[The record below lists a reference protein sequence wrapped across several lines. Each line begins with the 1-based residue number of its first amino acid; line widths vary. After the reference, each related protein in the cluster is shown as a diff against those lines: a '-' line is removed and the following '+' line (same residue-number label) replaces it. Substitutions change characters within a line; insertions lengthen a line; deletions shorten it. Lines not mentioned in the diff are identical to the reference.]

1 MNFNYRFLSM
11 STLVGVSN
19 NRLKEISEKN
29 FSTLSRV
36 QKANLS
42 NELGEMYNSLSTFK
56 SVNPEIQQ
64 LASMCMEQKVK
75 IAESDAVVNQS
86 NRAKRVAVQQ
96 GYFSG
101 YEVPWMNK
109 GE

>member
-1 MNFNYRFLSM
+1 MSLNYRFLSM
-11 STLVGVSN
+11 NTLLGVSC
-19 NRLKEISEKN
+19 NRLKEISEN
-29 FSTLSRV
+29 DFSSLSRV

-42 NELGEMYNSLSTFK
+42 NELGEMYISLNVFK

-86 NRAKRVAVQQ
+86 NRAKRIAVQQ
-96 GYFSG
+96 GNFNG
-101 YEVPWMNK
+101 YQFPWMNK

>member
-1 MNFNYRFLSM
+1 MNLNYRFLAM
-11 STLVGVSN
+11 NTLVGVSN
-19 NRLKEISEKN
+19 DRLKEISEN
-29 FSTLSRV
+29 DFSSLTRV

-64 LASMCMEQKVK
+64 LATMCMEQKVK
-75 IAESDAVVNQS
+75 IAESDAVVNES
-86 NRAKRVAVQQ
+86 NRAKRAAVQQ
-96 GYFSG
+96 GKFSS
-101 YEVPWMNK
+101 YEIPWMNR

>member
-1 MNFNYRFLSM
+1 MNLNYRFFSM
-11 STLVGVSN
+11 GTLVDVSSK
-19 NRLKEISEKN
+19 RLKEIFEKDL
-29 FSTLSRV
+29 STLSRV

-64 LASMCMEQKVK
+64 LATMCMEQKVK
-75 IAESDAVVNQS
+75 IADSDVVVDQS
-86 NRAKRVAVQQ
+86 NRTKRVAVQQ
-96 GYFSG
+96 GNFSS
-101 YEVPWMNK
+101 YHFPWMNK

>member
-1 MNFNYRFLSM
+1 MNLNYRFLSM
-11 STLVGVSN
+11 NTLVGVSN
-19 NRLKEISEKN
+19 DRLKEISVKD

-36 QKANLS
+36 QKAHLS

-64 LASMCMEQKVK
+64 LATMCMEHKVK
-75 IAESDAVVNQS
+75 IAESDAVVNES
-86 NRAKRVAVQQ
+86 NKAKRVAVQQ
-96 GYFSG
+96 GNFSG
-101 YEVPWMNK
+101 YQLPWMNK

>member
-1 MNFNYRFLSM
+1 MNLNYRFLSM
-11 STLVGVSN
+11 NTLVGVSN

-29 FSTLSRV
+29 FSSLSRL
-36 QKANLS
+36 QKANLF
-42 NELGEMYNSLSTFK
+42 NELGELYNSLSTFK

-75 IAESDAVVNQS
+75 IAESDAVVNENTKV
-86 NRAKRVAVQQ
+86 NRAAVQQ
-96 GYFSG
+96 GNFSG

>member
-1 MNFNYRFLSM
+1 VSLNYRFLSM
-11 STLVGVSN
+11 NTLVGVSN
-19 NRLKEISEKN
+19 DRLKEISEKD

-42 NELGEMYNSLSTFK
+42 NELGEMHKSLSVFK
-56 SVNPEIQQ
+56 LVNPEIQQ
-64 LASMCMEQKVK
+64 LATVCMEQKVK
-75 IAESDAVVNQS
+75 IAESDAVVNES

-96 GYFSG
+96 GNFSG
-101 YEVPWMNK
+101 YEIPWINK